1 MLGGY
6 IRMTSRDLAY
16 GDQPR
21 IPQNTGDAAKIAL
34 AALAQGGGLGI
45 FGDFLFGEAN
55 RMGASNLS
63 SLGGPVATDLSR
75 LYEIY
80 NRWLTSIC
88 TDHTRGMSGPSWRW
102 GVDHVPFAGLFY
114 LKGAANYLLWFHLWE
129 AMHPGWW
136 ERTNRR
142 MERERGRHMIAYQPG
157 AGVPWGVPGINT
169 ATRSRSSGLLAGH

>member
-1 MLGGY
+1 
-6 IRMTSRDLAY
+6 
-16 GDQPR
+16 
-21 IPQNTGDAAKIAL
+21 
-34 AALAQGGGLGI
+34 
-45 FGDFLFGEAN
+45 
-55 RMGASNLS
+55 
-63 SLGGPVATDLSR
+63 
-75 LYEIY
+75 
-80 NRWLTSIC
+80 
-88 TDHTRGMSGPSWRW
+88 
-102 GVDHVPFAGLFY
+102 VPFAGLFY